1 VEVEVWRH
9 GRLGRQAA
17 ALARGRERQAEE
29 AARRDDARQCDPE
42 GCDLAKVVTPA
53 ARRQAVAHVCEA
65 HDVSERRACTALDLA
80 ARRSATAARRPDDA
94 GVRQRIRELA
104 ALRRRFGY
112 RRLHFLQGRTAHE
125 PEAGPAAL
133 PRRRLGGEEAWR
145 SQAGLIVQRA
155 ILNVLTGLPQFAH
168 FVDSPNSFGGM
179 RKSEKRTLSAV
190 PAAIH
195 AVLQA
200 IGDGAHFVVCADISG
215 FFTRI
220 SKSTVSALIAEN
232 IDDREFMAFFDSAIR
247 VELAN
252 LAQLREHANKFP
264 IEDLGVAQGNSLSP
278 FLGNILLHDFD
289 QAMNAGD
296 CGCKRYIDDFIILA
310 PSSAAAA
317 ARLRMAKRLLAY
329 HGMELSAGKSH
340 ESPINVR
347 QQAFEFLGIELTN
360 GLLRPARK
368 AQERLLANV
377 RAELDKSAKAFDVY
391 RRDGH
396 LERDLSL
403 VATLRRV
410 DGMVHGWGKHYRFC
424 NDEKCFAR
432 IDELVDE
439 LLTSYF
445 GRYASARERGPQ
457 EERRK
462 LLGVQRLSQIERQP
476 FRWPKLLSNVAA

>member
-1 VEVEVWRH
+1 MSSELLKKVRAK
-9 GRLGRQAA
+9 RNL
-17 ALARGRERQAEE
+17 E
-29 AARRDDARQCDPE
+29 AAWQVIEENARTSKSEQVRSE
-42 GCDLAKVVTPA
+42 IETFK
-53 ARRQAVAHVCEA
+53 E
-65 HDVSERRACTALDLA
+65 DVSGNLEHLY
-80 ARRSATAARRPDDA
+80 RS
-94 GVRQRIRELA
+94 L
-104 ALRRRFGY
+104 LRGTFA
-112 RRLHFLQGRTAHE
+112 F
-125 PEAGPAAL
+125 GPAKGIAIPKAKPGAGNDIRPIVL
-133 PRRRLGGEEAWR
+133 ATVEAR
-145 SQAGLIVQRA
+145 IVQRA
-155 ILNVLTGLPQFAH
+155 ILNVLIRLPQFAH
-168 FVDSPNSFGGM
+168 FVNSPNSFGGM

-190 PAAIH
+190 PAAIN

-220 SKSTVSALIAEN
+220 SKSTVSAIITEN
-232 IDDREFMAFFDSAIR
+232 VGDREFMAFFDSAIR

-278 FLGNILLHDFD
+278 LLGNILLHDFD

-317 ARLRMAKRLLAY
+317 ARLRMAKRLLAD

-347 QQAFEFLGIELTN
+347 QHAFEFLGIELAN

-368 AQERLLANV
+368 AQEKLLANV
-377 RAELDKSAKAFDVY
+377 RAELDKSSKAFDAY
-391 RRDGH
+391 RRDGY

-445 GRYASARERGPQ
+445 GRYTSARERGPQ